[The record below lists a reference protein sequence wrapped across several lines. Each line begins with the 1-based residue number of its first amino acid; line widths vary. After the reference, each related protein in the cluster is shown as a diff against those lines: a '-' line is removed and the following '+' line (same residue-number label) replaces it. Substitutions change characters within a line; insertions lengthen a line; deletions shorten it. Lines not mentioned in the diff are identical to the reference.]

1 MTHKFNS
8 SSLREAEMPRSAQWL
23 QSGCAPVFRNQVIC
37 FVSQVSHCSHLS
49 SSTIFVTSSR
59 YLLQIAVLDTF
70 NIHRNCL
77 VSCLCSVRNRPSN
90 APKPSPGL
98 ELQGDKAEETP
109 PMPSIQ
115 NDKRHW
121 STLSPPSE
129 DGTCYSPT
137 ILDTPYVDTT
147 TVANW
152 EDE

>member
-1 MTHKFNS
+1 
-8 SSLREAEMPRSAQWL
+8 
-23 QSGCAPVFRNQVIC
+23 
-37 FVSQVSHCSHLS
+37 
-49 SSTIFVTSSR
+49 
-59 YLLQIAVLDTF
+59 
-70 NIHRNCL
+70 
-77 VSCLCSVRNRPSN
+77 
-90 APKPSPGL
+90 
-98 ELQGDKAEETP
+98 
-109 PMPSIQ
+109 MPSIQ